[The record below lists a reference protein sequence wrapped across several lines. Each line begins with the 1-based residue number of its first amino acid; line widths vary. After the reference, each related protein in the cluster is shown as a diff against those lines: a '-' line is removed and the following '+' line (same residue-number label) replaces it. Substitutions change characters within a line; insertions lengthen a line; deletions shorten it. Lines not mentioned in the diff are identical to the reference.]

1 MTPAGASKRGR
12 VSFML
17 TDRKP
22 DAIRVVVAMSG
33 GVDSAVAAAL
43 LKKQGYQV
51 AAATMKIWAGESS
64 LAKGS
69 HHACYGPGEEEDI
82 EDARRVARVL
92 GIPIHVVDLTRE
104 YRAEVLDYFCQ
115 EYLSGR
121 TPNPCLRCNRRVKF
135 DALLKK
141 TKESGLDFDYFAT
154 GHYAR
159 VEYSQAANRY
169 QLKKARDLNK
179 DQSYFLAFLTQSQL
193 GRAIFPLGNY
203 TKAEVRR
210 MAADFGLPVANKP
223 ESQDFAAGGYS
234 SLLPATPPGP
244 ILDRQGN
251 KLGEH
256 RGISYY
262 TIGQRKGLGLSRPEP
277 LYVVDIDPERNAI
290 IVGGKDE
297 VYQDEFLASG
307 VNWIAI
313 EKLEQPIE
321 VKARIRYRH
330 REAEATVTPLGEDRV
345 HIRFREPQLA
355 ITPGQAVVFYRD
367 DTVVG
372 GGTIERAEEQ
382 CYGQDYR
389 RLQE

>member
-1 MTPAGASKRGR
+1 
-12 VSFML
+12 ML
-17 TDRKP
+17 TDKKP
-22 DAIRVVVAMSG
+22 DAIKVVVAMSG
-33 GVDSAVAAAL
+33 GVDSSVAAAL

-51 AAATMKIWAGESS
+51 VAVTMKIWAGEASP
-64 LAKGS
+64 AKRAR
-69 HHACYGPGEEEDI
+69 HACCGPGEEEDI
-82 EDARRVARVL
+82 EDARRVAQVL
-92 GIPIHVVDLTRE
+92 GIPIHVIDLTQE
-104 YRAEVLDYFCQ
+104 YRAEVLEYFRQ

-135 DALLKK
+135 DALVKK

-159 VEYSQAANRY
+159 VEYNQAKNRY
-169 QLKKARDLNK
+169 LLKKARDLNK
-179 DQSYFLAFLTQSQL
+179 DQSYFLAFLTQEQL
-193 GRAIFPLGNY
+193 GRAVFPLGNY
-203 TKAEVRR
+203 TKAEVRQ
-210 MAADFGLPVANKP
+210 MAADFGLSVANKP

-262 TIGQRKGLGLSRPEP
+262 TIGQRKGLGISSPEP
-277 LYVVDIDPERNAI
+277 LYVIDIDREKNAI
-290 IVGGKDE
+290 IVGGKEE
-297 VYQDEFLASG
+297 VYQDKLVASG

-313 EKLEQPIE
+313 EKLGQPIE

-330 REAEATVTPLGEDRV
+330 REAEVTATPLDEDRV
-345 HIRFREPQLA
+345 YVKFREPQLA

-372 GGTIERAEEQ
+372 GGTIERAEE
-382 CYGQDYR
+382 
-389 RLQE
+389 